1 MVKKIIIKGKHQ
13 VFDKTAAEETALM
26 QNGQDQERF
35 YYICCRGI
43 RSREGQNALAQ
54 GDARWIHLQNTVHAE
69 MWHYDI
75 LQSLRQQG
83 ILPPDEMS
91 ETELKEAF
99 QNWLYHNMFR
109 SPTAFASE
117 EEYGKTS
124 QRLMAAGAKPSKAMN
139 ETEEISLLL
148 TKDWDRVQKYLR
160 KFHPKA
166 EVLFFQTAPLE
177 LLFAYIFLFRPQSV
191 EAERALIF
199 RNDSVLT
206 WELVLHHVLSYEAS
220 RIIKKSGNRYIWK
233 LAVMRNYGFVY
244 QFEHKF
250 CSSAKWQQQLE
261 RSFDRKYFRKC
272 C

>member
-199 RNDSVLT
+199 HLGTGLSSRA
-206 WELVLHHVLSYEAS
+206 ELRSQPDHQKVGQPLH
-220 RIIKKSGNRYIWK
+220 
-233 LAVMRNYGFVY
+233 
-244 QFEHKF
+244 
-250 CSSAKWQQQLE
+250 LE
-261 RSFDRKYFRKC
+261 TGGDA
-272 C
+272 

>member
-1 MVKKIIIKGKHQ
+1 MVKRIIIKGKHP
-13 VFDKTAAEETALM
+13 VFEKRAAEESALM
-26 QNGQDQERF
+26 KNGSDQERF
-35 YYICCRGI
+35 YYICSRGI
-43 RSREGQNALAQ
+43 RSLEGQNALAQ
-54 GDARWIHLQNTVHAE
+54 SDARWIRLQNTVHAE

-75 LQSLRQQG
+75 LQRLRQQG

-91 ETELKEAF
+91 EAEAKEAF
-99 QNWLYHNMFR
+99 QNWLHHNMFR

-124 QRLMAAGAKPSKAMN
+124 QWLMAAGAKPSKARN
-139 ETEEISLLL
+139 ESEEISLLL

-166 EVLFFQTAPLE
+166 EVLFCQTAPLE

-206 WELVLHHVLSYEAS
+206 WELVFHHMLSYEAS

-250 CSSAKWQQQLE
+250 GSIAKWQQQLE
-261 RSFDRKYFRKC
+261 RSFDRKYFRKRC
-272 C
+272 